1 MFRFHFR
8 FKLQTKETRILL
20 TMLVAVRE
28 RTGRERP
35 IGYLVKITLEKKIC
49 VDLAGKTDREKPR
62 RMSRKLK
69 QKTFV
74 IIGNRTQ
81 ILLLP
86 VANILPL
93 PYAAA
98 IALVTI

>member
-1 MFRFHFR
+1 
-8 FKLQTKETRILL
+8 
-20 TMLVAVRE
+20 MLVAVRE

-35 IGYLVKITLEKKIC
+35 ISYLVKITLEKKIC

-86 VANILPL
+86 VAHILPKGRCNCPSDYL
-93 PYAAA
+93 EATSTT
-98 IALVTI
+98 LVSTGYFS